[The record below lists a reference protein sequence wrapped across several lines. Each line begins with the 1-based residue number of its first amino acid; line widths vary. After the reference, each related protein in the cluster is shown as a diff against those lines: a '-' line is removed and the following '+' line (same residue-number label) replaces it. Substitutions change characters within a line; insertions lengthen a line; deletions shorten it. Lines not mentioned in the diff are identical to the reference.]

1 MGRDLPQGILDG
13 EREEWGKEP
22 NRFCLYLQYLDSASI
37 FELLTY
43 LSGKD
48 YGDFMHFY
56 SENEGNVD
64 ETLVIENLKNF
75 MDRTRLKRF
84 VGKKEEIEAWVLT
97 MTRLLFDAIFKF
109 LYGKRIEPGVGIFD
123 NEEFDK
129 IIEKIFGKKSK
140 FRTMTPGHQ
149 VIYALNYAYRFNQF
163 YGITS
168 NVNWEGNYT
177 ICILNDDFELDYIEV
192 KKIENEDGEYYEV
205 IPPQ

>member
-22 NRFCLYLQYLDSASI
+22 NRFCLYLQYLDCI
-37 FELLTY
+37 NLFELISK
-43 LSGKD
+43 LSGK
-48 YGDFMHFY
+48 YSFDFQEFY
-56 SENEGNVD
+56 SKNQGNVD
-64 ETLVIENLKNF
+64 ETLIIENLKNF
-75 MDRTRLKRF
+75 MDKTRLKRF

-109 LYGKRIEPGVGIFD
+109 LYGKNMDEESLFD

-129 IIEKIFGKKSK
+129 IIKKVFGKNAIWRMMTQENNK
-140 FRTMTPGHQ
+140 F
-149 VIYALNYAYRFNQF
+149 YAFNYSYRFNQF